1 MSLEPIGI
9 ASIAVG
15 LFCLLLGYRA
25 VASTFVV
32 AELFGSAAAF
42 TVGAANIQPAYVL
55 LGFVIIATLP
65 RRREA
70 VAFMRALHPPEP
82 GFWLGCL
89 VLYGVV
95 SAVLLPRILSGTT
108 QIIPLGSSQFEATR
122 STIPLVPVS
131 TNLTQSLY
139 LVANLLCFATM
150 VAIASTRDG
159 FRAILAGLIGYSV
172 GNVLFALVDIGTF
185 ATGTQDILGFM
196 RNAQYTLHTE
206 ATVSGMKRIV
216 GSRTE
221 ASSFARATLGV
232 LGLTGT
238 LWLCAYR
245 PALTGSLALASL
257 ALLILSTSTTGL
269 AGAPIVLL
277 ILYVTAFLRCG
288 LQANARYSAAAVLC
302 MPPLFVVAMLSVLL
316 DAESSAVVRG
326 YLDLVVLDK
335 ANSASGIER
344 SGWNAVA
351 FQNFLD
357 SWGFGVG
364 LGTVRT
370 SSLILALLANV
381 GLPGAAFYAAFA
393 GTALLSARG
402 VPRTFPSDVRFA
414 ARNACFS
421 LLIGDLVI
429 STIVDQGLFFYVLA
443 AIASAQP
450 ERGETSG
457 RDAQPAEAGA

>member
-9 ASIAVG
+9 ATIAVG
-15 LFCLLLGYRA
+15 LLCLLLGYRA

-32 AELFGSAAAF
+32 AELLGSAAAF
-42 TVGAANIQPAYVL
+42 TIGAANIQPAYVL
-55 LGFVIIATLP
+55 LVFVVIATLP

-70 VAFMRALHPPEP
+70 VAFMRALRPPQP

-139 LVANLLCFATM
+139 LVANLFCFATT

-159 FRAILAGLIGYSV
+159 FRAILAGLISYSV
-172 GNVLFALVDIGTF
+172 GNVLFALLDIGTF
-185 ATGTQDILGFM
+185 ATGTQELLGFM

-277 ILYVTAFLRCG
+277 ILYVTACLRSG
-288 LQANARYSAAAVLC
+288 LHANARYSAGAVLC
-302 MPPLFVVAMLSVLL
+302 VPPLLVVASLSVLL
-316 DAESSAVVRG
+316 NAELSAVVWG

-335 ANSASGIER
+335 ANSDSGIER
-344 SGWNAVA
+344 SAWNAVA

-370 SSLILALLANV
+370 SSLVLALLANM
-381 GLPGAAFYAAFA
+381 GLPGAAFYTAFA

-402 VPRTFPSDVRFA
+402 APRTFPSDVRLA

-429 STIVDQGLFFYVLA
+429 STTVDQGLFFYVLA

-450 ERGETSG
+450 ERGESSG
-457 RDAQPAEAGA
+457 RDFHPAEAGT